1 MEQYL
6 LSKIRRIV
14 VRNFSNNNFSY
25 DLRCVS
31 YARISNRFRKYRKSI
46 LSITTD
52 VSIALIRSPRLF
64 EMELRREELV

>member
-25 DLRCVS
+25 DLRCVRS
-31 YARISNRFRKYRKSI
+31 RMRVF
-46 LSITTD
+46 
-52 VSIALIRSPRLF
+52 LIDFGNIGNLF
-64 EMELRREELV
+64 CRLRRMFRLL